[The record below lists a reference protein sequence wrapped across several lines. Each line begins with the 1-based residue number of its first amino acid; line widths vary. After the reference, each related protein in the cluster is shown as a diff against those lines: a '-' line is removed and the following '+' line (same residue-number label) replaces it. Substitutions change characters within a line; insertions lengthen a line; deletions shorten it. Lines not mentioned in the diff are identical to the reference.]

1 MKYPRLFIIAII
13 SVMAFIACTDDEK
26 EDVVIGRT
34 YQQSVT
40 LDVQGT
46 EQTITLNDLK
56 SKIDDVK
63 NSVDWLTVLI
73 KPYTSG
79 SPVVLVSAKEHTDTQ
94 HRSADVTI
102 TDTNGDKVVLA
113 VTQEGAEELKTG
125 IDDSHDV
132 PTDQPAYSR

>member
-1 MKYPRLFIIAII
+1 MKYPRLFIIAFI

-26 EDVVIGRT
+26 EDVVIGQT
-34 YQQSVT
+34 YQQSIT

-94 HRSADVTI
+94 PRSADVTI

-113 VTQEGAEELKTG
+113 VTQEGTEELKTG